1 MFGSSRMKE
10 EGLALKQG
18 VKACS
23 SVEDPFNTYYKMMRT
38 LGHGHFSEVKMVFH
52 VPTVTC
58 VAVKILRDKKYNA
71 IFNNEISIMKS
82 LNHPNIVRLFHV
94 LETAETTYLVMEH
107 ASASEGELL
116 RHILERGPLE
126 EIEAQRIF
134 TQIARAVDY
143 CHDNRVVHRD
153 IKATNILLDCRGNSK
168 LIDFSLAVKVTPGQK
183 LRGFCG
189 TGPYCAPELF
199 AQHEYEAYPVD
210 VWCLGILLFLMVSG
224 RYPFQ
229 ASSFAGMK
237 NKVTS
242 GNLQIPHQ
250 VSINFSN
257 VIIDLLRINPG
268 RRPTIYSINRF
279 IL

>member
-1 MFGSSRMKE
+1 MKE

-38 LGHGHFSEVKMVFH
+38 LGHGHFSEVKMAFH

-71 IFNNEISIMKS
+71 IFNNEITIMKS
-82 LNHPNIVRLFHV
+82 LNHPNIIRLFHV
-94 LETAETTYLVMEH
+94 VETAETAYLVMEH
-107 ASASEGELL
+107 ASEGELL
-116 RHILERGPLE
+116 RRILERGPLE

-210 VWCLGILLFLMVSG
+210 VWCLGVLLFLMVSE

-242 GNLQIPHQ
+242 GNLQIPHH

-257 VIIDLLRINPG
+257 VILDLLRINPG